1 MKSICLKYVVLKA
14 ASSASRTRNIKNNSE
29 KSSRLKIEDLLLL
42 FCTGRFYEKD
52 MQNSYAKLRM
62 HHDVDSIH

>member
-29 KSSRLKIEDLLLL
+29 KSSRLKIEDLLL